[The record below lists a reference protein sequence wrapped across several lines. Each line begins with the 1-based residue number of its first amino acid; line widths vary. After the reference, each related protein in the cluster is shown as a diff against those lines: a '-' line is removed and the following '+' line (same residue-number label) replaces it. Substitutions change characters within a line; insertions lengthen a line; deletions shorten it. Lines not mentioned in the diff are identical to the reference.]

1 MDDLLYF
8 KGYIGQLMLRVILQH
23 SITVFANKFK
33 DLLFFFFA
41 FYSFTFQNLTTK
53 ERENTGI
60 FS

>member
-33 DLLFFFFA
+33 DLLFFFLPFIPLH
-41 FYSFTFQNLTTK
+41 SRT
-53 ERENTGI
+53 
-60 FS
+60 